1 MRTGLLLL
9 VLCLFALQGIAQQ
22 GPQLMIPEEDSTE
35 FKADEI
41 LLTQPIIE
49 SESFKNDYY
58 YKLNSLPLN
67 INQAYFNR
75 YALNPNIFEKP
86 SYTVI
91 PETSFTLAS
100 PFYSNGQ
107 IFGGSSTSLSEN
119 VTVGGYSYGANSVF
133 SAPLPNR
140 QNSQFDTY
148 GSTLFMQ
155 YKVSK
160 KFKIETRVS
169 VGQSNQGP
177 PPPPGR

>member
-86 SYTVI
+86 SI
-91 PETSFTLAS
+91 
-100 PFYSNGQ
+100 Q
-107 IFGGSSTSLSEN
+107 
-119 VTVGGYSYGANSVF
+119 
-133 SAPLPNR
+133 
-140 QNSQFDTY
+140 
-148 GSTLFMQ
+148 
-155 YKVSK
+155 
-160 KFKIETRVS
+160 
-169 VGQSNQGP
+169 
-177 PPPPGR
+177 